1 MKLQFLGIGAFCYPA
16 FRNTSAYF
24 VYKDNLIF
32 LDFGET
38 VFETVMKTLDLKA
51 YLHIYIVLTHLHADH
66 VGSLGT
72 VLSYCNC
79 ILHQKPTLVHP
90 QHNVCALLDL
100 LGIVPSFYSY
110 HATFQGLVEGVSIEA
125 VEVQHAG
132 DMRCYGYKIK
142 SENVCLYYSG
152 DASDIPDIVLKDFLS
167 GKIDDI
173 YQDTSTIEGASA
185 SHLYYKRLEDLIP
198 IELRKNVHCMHLDCD
213 CREMLKEKGFSIAG
227 E

>member
-1 MKLQFLGIGAFCYPA
+1 M
-16 FRNTSAYF
+16 S
-24 VYKDNLIF
+24 
-32 LDFGET
+32 
-38 VFETVMKTLDLKA
+38 
-51 YLHIYIVLTHLHADH
+51 
-66 VGSLGT
+66 T

-142 SENVCLYYSG
+142 CENVCLYYSG

>member
-142 SENVCLYYSG
+142 SENAYII
-152 DASDIPDIVLKDFLS
+152 A
-167 GKIDDI
+167 
-173 YQDTSTIEGASA
+173 E
-185 SHLYYKRLEDLIP
+185 
-198 IELRKNVHCMHLDCD
+198 MHRIFRILC
-213 CREMLKEKGFSIAG
+213 
-227 E
+227 